1 MTLVAKSEVRR
12 GDCLSALRQL
22 DGGGISLAYL
32 DPPFLTQKSHRL
44 SERGS
49 EREFSFDDTWASP
62 DEYAEFMRLRIEEV
76 RRVVSE
82 DGSVFVHCDRNANH
96 IIRGVL
102 DDVFGA
108 DMFRSEII
116 WHYRR
121 WSNSRKGLL
130 PAHQTIYYY
139 TKSGRYT
146 FNRIWREYSPS
157 TNVDQILQRRARGA
171 SGKVTYERDADG
183 NATPAPD
190 KKGVPLGDVWD
201 IPYLNPKARERT
213 GYPTQKPILLMERII
228 SISTNEGD
236 TVLDPFCGSGTTLV
250 AAKLLGRDSIGIDI
264 SEEAVRLTRKRL
276 DDIAKTES
284 RIVINGRDSY
294 RQTDHLIHS
303 LLRGLDYVP
312 VQRNSGIDAIL
323 KSGVNGAPVT
333 IRAQRDGETALEAAR
348 KLHKASKSKGAELMF
363 LIATS
368 DSANG
373 CLGFGNEFPDGVV
386 VIDSPAKAISE
397 RLSGYLA
404 NPDPELWYNWR
415 RRLFQ

>member
-1 MTLVAKSEVRR
+1 MTLVGKTEVYR

-22 DGGGISLAYL
+22 DEGGISLAYL

-44 SERGS
+44 SDRGG
-49 EREFSFDDTWASP
+49 EREFSFDDTWASS
-62 DEYAEFMRLRIEEV
+62 DAYAEFMRLRLEEV

-96 IIRGVL
+96 IMRGVL

-139 TKSGRYT
+139 TKSSRYT
-146 FNRIWREYSPS
+146 FNRIWQEYSPS
-157 TNVDQILQRRARGA
+157 TNVDQILQRRARSA
-171 SGKVTYERDADG
+171 SGKVTYERDGDG
-183 NATPAPD
+183 NAKPTPD

-250 AAKLLGRDSIGIDI
+250 AAKLMGRHSIGIDI
-264 SEEAVRLTRKRL
+264 SEEAVNLTRKRL
-276 DDIAKTES
+276 DNITKTQS
-284 RIVINGRDSY
+284 RLAINGRDSY
-294 RQTDHLIHS
+294 RRTDRFLYS
-303 LLRGLDYVP
+303 LLWGLDYVP
-312 VQRNSGIDAIL
+312 VQRNKGIDAIL
-323 KSGVNGAPVT
+323 KSGVNGTPVP
-333 IRAQRDGETALEAAR
+333 IRVQRDGETALEAAR
-348 KLHKASKSKGAELMF
+348 KLHRASKSKGADLMF

-368 DSANG
+368 ANDFP
-373 CLGFGNEFPDGVV
+373 GFGNDFPDGVV
-386 VIDSPAKAISE
+386 VIDSPAMAISD
-397 RLSGYLA
+397 RLSSYLA
-404 NPDPELWYNWR
+404 NPDSIHAEDKRGSSL
-415 RRLFQ
+415 Q

>member
-1 MTLVAKSEVRR
+1 MTLAGKAKVYL
-12 GDCLSALRQL
+12 GDCLGALRQL
-22 DGGGISLAYL
+22 DEGGISLAYL
-32 DPPFLTQKSHRL
+32 DPPFFTQKSHSL
-44 SERGS
+44 SDRGG
-49 EREFSFDDTWASP
+49 EREFSFDDTWESA
-62 DEYAEFMRLRIEEV
+62 DVYADFMRLRLEET
-76 RRVVSE
+76 RRVISE

-139 TKSGRYT
+139 TKSNRYT
-146 FNRIWREYSPS
+146 FNRIWQEYSPS
-157 TNVDQILQRRARGA
+157 TNVDQILQQRVRSA
-171 SGKVTYERDADG
+171 SGKVTYKRDGDG
-183 NATPAPD
+183 NATPTPN
-190 KKGVPLGDVWD
+190 KKGVPLSDVWD

-213 GYPTQKPILLMERII
+213 GYPTQKPTLLMERII

-264 SEEAVRLTRKRL
+264 SEEAVSLTRKRL
-276 DDIAKTES
+276 DSIAKTQS
-284 RIVINGRDSY
+284 RLVVNGRDSY
-294 RQTDHLIHS
+294 RRTDQAVHS

-312 VQRNSGIDAIL
+312 VQRNKGIDAIL
-323 KSGVNGAPVT
+323 KSGVNGTPVP
-333 IRAQRDGETALEAAR
+333 IRVQRDGETALEAAR
-348 KLHKASKSKGAELMF
+348 KLHKASKSKGADLMF

-368 DSANG
+368 ANG
-373 CLGFGNEFPDGVV
+373 CLSFGNEFPDGVV
-386 VIDSPAKAISE
+386 IIDSPAMAISE

-404 NPDPELWYNWR
+404 NPDSIRSEDER
-415 RRLFQ
+415 GSSRQ